1 VSERQPYQFCP
12 VCGTKLVPIPRTGE
26 IRPVCPACD
35 YTVYYDPKVAVVM
48 RVIHNDAVLLVRR
61 GVAPAKG
68 KWALPAGFVNADEDP
83 AHAAAREIQEETG
96 LIVANV
102 RLLNVY
108 ANPGDATADIMIAY
122 GADVAGG
129 QLAAADD
136 ALEAVFFTADALP
149 PTSFMTTKWLIERW
163 LAER

>member
-1 VSERQPYQFCP
+1 V
-12 VCGTKLVPIPRTGE
+12 
-26 IRPVCPACD
+26 RPVCPNCN

-48 RVIHNDAVLLVRR
+48 RVIHDDAVLLVRR
-61 GVAPAKG
+61 GVAPEKG
-68 KWALPAGFVNADEDP
+68 NWALPAGFVNADEDP
-83 AHAAAREIQEETG
+83 AHAAAREIREETG
-96 LIVANV
+96 LLVNNV
-102 RLLNVY
+102 RLLDVF

-122 GADVAGG
+122 GADVVGG

-163 LAER
+163 LANRRPAI